1 MECLWQNDFLC
12 AAWLIFNH
20 YSVWRSSWSGP
31 SAPQLVKNVSDGTK
45 SHIFLPVSVSWPA
58 CLAAWHN
65 AALDPLCSP
74 SPSQPSLC
82 APHPHL
88 LNPIHSQL
96 LCRSALV
103 LPVVSVRRSCAFCA
117 ACGLAPLH
125 PAVLTSS
132 CSGWLID
139 RWWLFHQ
146 WNVRKSVL
154 TDSPN
159 PKDISIAM
167 I

>member
-1 MECLWQNDFLC
+1 MFPWSDFLG

-31 SAPQLVKNVSDGTK
+31 SAPQNISDGTK
-45 SHIFLPVSVSWPA
+45 SHSAVAPLMPHIFLPVSVSWPA
-58 CLAAWHN
+58 SLAAWHN

-74 SPSQPSLC
+74 SVPPP
-82 APHPHL
+82 PHPEPHTQ
-88 LNPIHSQL
+88 P
-96 LCRSALV
+96 ALV

-139 RWWLFHQ
+139 TWWLFRQ
-146 WNVRKSVL
+146 WNVSKSEKLPTTFPRARAEVVFY
-154 TDSPN
+154 
-159 PKDISIAM
+159 
-167 I
+167 